1 MRIEKVGLLQSV
13 TRKGIAPAVEAA
25 ALRLREVGCR
35 VFSDRI
41 ELTGGDAFSREE
53 VIEKSDA
60 LVVCGGD
67 GSILSVARCAAVYG
81 VPVLGVNFGQ
91 LGFLSEVEAGELS
104 EAIERLLSGD
114 YAIERRLMIR
124 AQWNDQEVTALN
136 DIVVRRE
143 SSLAVVRGDVHVD
156 GLMLD
161 HYVADGILVST
172 PTGASAYALA
182 CGGPIVHPQLKCLS
196 VMAICPHSLRARPV
210 MLGPD
215 QVITVDIAQRSL
227 PAMICADGQDL
238 ISMATNEP
246 VVISR
251 APFDAQL
258 IRFSNRDFF
267 SMVHAKLVDRTET
280 K

>member
-35 VFSDRI
+35 VFSDRK

-104 EAIERLLSGD
+104 EAIERLFSGD

-280 K
+280 M